1 MLVQVQVHVPNVVF
15 CGFYKVLCACSRAG
29 AGAGAVQLQVQLQ
42 EQVLCSVVFI
52 RSVFRDSRRCSLC

>member
-15 CGFYKVLCACSRAG
+15 CGFYEVLCACSRAG

-42 EQVLCSVVFI
+42 DRFLQG
-52 RSVFRDSRRCSLC
+52 